1 MAKRQLPKPIR
12 EFIARQ
18 PTIALETIE
27 AETPEEKHSTYGT
40 FYYRAVA
47 CILLSGRVDPKADD
61 DPNLTD
67 ANRFGKEA
75 NFNQYLTERVG
86 KLLVAMDVVKADRRQ
101 GHYVAGPH
109 LDAFWDH
116 DVEQLGKISRK
127 AVLRLSRKSSGYGHW
142 YKADEAD
149 QLHLI
154 EFLTLFLG
162 CFRDVAIAEPALGQV
177 LRDFAK
183 LPQDDL
189 IAGARALGLE
199 MREDHVAGWKG
210 AIDEKVLDKLIPAL
224 GISEWMHYTEHE
236 KKIWLMASP
245 IGLAMVGLRKPLPA
259 PKLASAFKVQSDL
272 SVFAGAGLPHR
283 KLLPFFRFA
292 IVKRIDEVYEFR
304 LDRRRFNQVPST
316 ASPAGELRQAL
327 VDLEPLPGTVAK
339 LLEAEPRRGGEIG
352 VKYCSALLKPEDDE
366 VLEAIRKHPKLK
378 GYLEPGA
385 PAGYLLIK
393 PQSRPD
399 NFVFRCR
406 DLGFKVTLI

>member
-1 MAKRQLPKPIR
+1 MRA
-12 EFIARQ
+12 FIARQ

-27 AETPEEKHSTYGT
+27 AEDPEEKHSTYGT

-86 KLLVAMDVVKADRRQ
+86 KLLVAMDVVKADRGQ

-109 LDAFWDH
+109 LDDFWDH
-116 DVEQLGKISRK
+116 DVEQLRKMSRK
-127 AVLRLSRKSSGYGHW
+127 AVLRLSRKTSGSGYW
-142 YKADEAD
+142 YKADDAD
-149 QLHLI
+149 HHHVI

-162 CFRDVAIAEPALGQV
+162 CFRDVAIAEPALGEV
-177 LRDFAK
+177 LRDFAG
-183 LPQDDL
+183 LPPEDL

-199 MREDHVAGWKG
+199 MREDHMAGWKES
-210 AIDEKVLDKLIPAL
+210 IDEKLVDKLSPAL
-224 GISEWMHYTEHE
+224 GISEWMHYAEHA

-245 IGLAMVGLRKPLPA
+245 IGLAVLGLRKPLPA
-259 PKLASAFKVQSDL
+259 PKLATMFKAQPDL
-272 SVFAGAGLPHR
+272 SVFAGAGLPHQ

-292 IVKRIDEVYEFR
+292 IVKRIDEVYEFK
-304 LDRRRFNQVPST
+304 LDRRRLSQVASP
-316 ASPAGELRQAL
+316 ASPAGELRKAL
-327 VDLEPLPGTVAK
+327 EGLEPLPGTVAK
-339 LLEAEPRRGGEIG
+339 LLEAEPRRGGDVG
-352 VKYCSALLKPEDDE
+352 VKYCSALVKPEDDE

-399 NFVFRCR
+399 HFVFRCR
-406 DLGFKVTLI
+406 SLGFKVTLI